1 MSDRHTLRKAL
12 TVAHDSTQ
20 YIIIG
25 AGLFGTA
32 AAWRLAQSGKDVII
46 LERSIP
52 ASDSGSSHGSARIF
66 RYPYM
71 DQPTTSLVKEARTQW
86 NELEATTEKR
96 LITPSGCLD
105 TGSVRNPE
113 HLANLLILEGIE
125 HELLDAA
132 SAQQR
137 WPQFNF
143 SGTVLWHP
151 GAGVINAGESVAAMN
166 NLAISAGA
174 HLRCG
179 WEVESVTSHG
189 TGYRVTSTT
198 GDTVEGEQVIVASG
212 GWLPKLLGNLQLP
225 QGFLER
231 MPEIQVRQENAYHF
245 YYRDTADWG
254 ETPLGNYTSWPC
266 LISKEPGYQGYAL
279 PGGGDAGFRGQK
291 VAEYN
296 GGRVIRNAGDQN
308 GVIDAANRHRVI
320 DFVKANCP
328 GLDPTPYAETTCIFT
343 SIPDDRMII
352 DRAEGITIVSACSG
366 QGAKFAPLIG
376 STIYELV
383 TGTSTSQPR
392 ELFRAHP
399 QRFLQEA

>member
-86 NELEATTEKR
+86 NELEAITGKR

-113 HLANLLILEGIE
+113 HLANLLSLEGIE
-125 HELLDAA
+125 HELLDAT

-143 SGTVLWHP
+143 SGPVLWHP

-179 WEVESVTSHG
+179 WEVESVTRHG
-189 TGYRVTSTT
+189 TGYRVTSTS

-245 YYRDTADWG
+245 HYRDTADWG
-254 ETPLGNYTSWPC
+254 ETPLGENTSWPC
-266 LISKEPGYQGYAL
+266 LISKEPGFQGYAL

-296 GGRVIRNAGDQN
+296 GGRVIRNAGDQD
-308 GVIDAANRHRVI
+308 GVIDAANRQRVI
-320 DFVKANCP
+320 DFVKSSCP
-328 GLDPTPYAETTCIFT
+328 GLIPEPYAETTCIFT
-343 SIPDDRMII
+343 NIPDDHMII

-383 TGTSTSQPR
+383 TGDIQTP

>member
-1 MSDRHTLRKAL
+1 MSDRHPPRKAL

-52 ASDSGSSHGSARIF
+52 ATESGSSHGSARIF

-71 DQPTTSLVKEARTQW
+71 NQPTTSLVKDARSQW
-86 NELEATTEKR
+86 NELEAITGKR

-113 HLANLLILEGIE
+113 LLASILSFEGIE
-125 HELLDAA
+125 HELLDADA
-132 SAQQR
+132 AKQR
-137 WPQFNF
+137 WPQLNF
-143 SGTVLWHP
+143 PGPVLWHP
-151 GAGVINAGESVAAMN
+151 GAGVINAGETVAAMN
-166 NLAISAGA
+166 NLAIQAGA

-179 WEVESVTSHG
+179 WEVESVARQG
-189 TGYRVTSTT
+189 AGYRVTSTT
-198 GDTVEGEQVIVASG
+198 GDIVEGEQVIVASG
-212 GWLPKLLGNLQLP
+212 GWLPSLLGNLQLP

-245 YYRDTADWG
+245 HYRDTADWG

-266 LISKEPGYQGYAL
+266 LISKEPGFQGYAL

-296 GGRVIRNAGDQN
+296 GGRVIRNAGDQD
-308 GVIDAANRHRVI
+308 GVVDAANRHRVI
-320 DFVKANCP
+320 DFVK
-328 GLDPTPYAETTCIFT
+328 PTARALIRRPTRKPLA
-343 SIPDDRMII
+343 SSPVSLMI
-352 DRAEGITIVSACSG
+352 A
-366 QGAKFAPLIG
+366 
-376 STIYELV
+376 
-383 TGTSTSQPR
+383 
-392 ELFRAHP
+392 
-399 QRFLQEA
+399 